1 MYEKFVCEVDAHDNN
16 IPIADGPTNYVSCTS
31 LPKRVS
37 YLVPRWTE
45 TNPDYDSAFDK
56 AMTLVGDEFK
66 FMVNHY
72 GKDWW
77 PARKVV
83 EKAVEERFDV
93 HGSGRVINLPST
105 GGGRLDWKSH
115 IFSVEKSKKI
125 DFKNN
130 ILFVIYEDQNKVWNI
145 TCVPKNGQK
154 SLRCGLPSAWR
165 GLPEAKLK
173 DKSGIKGI
181 RFVHSGGFKGQA
193 ETKEEVLKM
202 VDKSLE
208 SDQVIHI
215 IEYMFKCLN
224 FMEEGPGHVLSKV
237 GEKIMRMG

>member
-1 MYEKFVCEVDAHDNN
+1 MPIYRLSIIFFDNIAHPYPVVEEIFDKVYGKFVCEVDAHDNN

-66 FMVNHY
+66 DMVNHY

-105 GGGRLDWKSH
+105 GELLISVK
-115 IFSVEKSKKI
+115 IVNFS
-125 DFKNN
+125 
-130 ILFVIYEDQNKVWNI
+130 QN
-145 TCVPKNGQK
+145 C
-154 SLRCGLPSAWR
+154 
-165 GLPEAKLK
+165 
-173 DKSGIKGI
+173 
-181 RFVHSGGFKGQA
+181 
-193 ETKEEVLKM
+193 
-202 VDKSLE
+202 
-208 SDQVIHI
+208 
-215 IEYMFKCLN
+215 
-224 FMEEGPGHVLSKV
+224 
-237 GEKIMRMG
+237 